1 MINSEFDWKSALGQL
16 FAASVN
22 QQTLEEAAELMVSI
36 SSNDPGYHEECLF
49 VLEKAISSAKTG
61 DETVISYINKSG
73 YQVSDV
79 EAALE
84 LLRDFRSVYLDE
96 FNRKQG

>member
-16 FAASVN
+16 FSASVN
-22 QQTLEEAAELMVSI
+22 QQTLEEAAELMVSV
-36 SSNDPGYHEECLF
+36 SSGDPGYHEECLF
-49 VLEKAISSAKTG
+49 VLDRAISSAESG
-61 DETVISYINKSG
+61 DVAVIAHINKSG

-79 EAALE
+79 DAALE

-96 FNRKQG
+96 FNRLRS